1 MLIPLFWLFGAT
13 LAYTIELGIFAG
25 LLAFIASTVIYLVIR
40 KRNEGMAQKFA
51 ALAGLLS
58 PIIFVISIILFYAL
72 TMPSC
77 EGDPCTTTVRIA
89 TA

>member
-25 LLAFIASTVIYLVIR
+25 LLAFIASTVIYLAIR

-58 PIIFVISIILFYAL
+58 PIIFVIAIVLFYA
-72 TMPSC
+72 PSVPQC
-77 EGDPCTTTVRIA
+77 KGDPCTITFRVQTP
-89 TA
+89 